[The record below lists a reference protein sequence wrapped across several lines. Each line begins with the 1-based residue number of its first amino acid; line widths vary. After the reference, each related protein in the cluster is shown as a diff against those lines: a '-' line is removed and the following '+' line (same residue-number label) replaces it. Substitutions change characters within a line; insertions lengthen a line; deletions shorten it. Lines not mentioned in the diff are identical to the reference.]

1 MFFILV
7 MSLADFD
14 NDNNTPF
21 SLEQEFYCKNH
32 AESRAFGR
40 VASSCRQR
48 NAFWSVR
55 GGIAAAQAHGIF

>member
-21 SLEQEFYCKNH
+21 PLEQEFYCKNH

-40 VASSCRQR
+40 LAASCRQR
-48 NAFWSVR
+48 ILEF
-55 GGIAAAQAHGIF
+55 